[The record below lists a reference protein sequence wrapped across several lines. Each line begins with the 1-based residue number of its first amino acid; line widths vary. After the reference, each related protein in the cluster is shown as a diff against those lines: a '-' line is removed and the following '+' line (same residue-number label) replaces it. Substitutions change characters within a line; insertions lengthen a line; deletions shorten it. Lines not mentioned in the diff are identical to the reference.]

1 MTSFELWAFTNGDN
15 FMIILSS
22 SNLFTI
28 RANYFTPFISSMSI
42 QSAST
47 RVDSRFLFWVL

>member
-15 FMIILSS
+15 FMIISS
-22 SNLFTI
+22 NSNLFTI
-28 RANYFTPFISSMSI
+28 RANYFTPFIFSMSI